1 MKNIHEL
8 LRFDGT
14 LPDPG
19 DTPGVKS
26 KGAAAKAIKAMTPEL
41 GELQEKLFANGKLDS
56 NKRLL
61 LVLQGMDASGKDGT
75 VKHVVGLLNPGGCRI
90 TSFGKPSKEELAHD
104 FLWRTTNALPTAGEV
119 GVFNRSHYEDV
130 LIVRVHDLVP
140 PAVWGRR
147 YGRINTW
154 EKRQAARGCTIVKV
168 FLHISKAE
176 QKERLL
182 ARIDDPTKHWKVGTA
197 DIPERHRWDD
207 YQEAYR
213 DVLNRCSTD
222 VAPWHVVPSDRKWY
236 RNWAISNLVLESL
249 RAMDLGWPTPEG
261 IDMRAMKKELQSETA

>member
-1 MKNIHEL
+1 MTTVHEL
-8 LRFDGT
+8 LRFDGK
-14 LPDPG
+14 LPDPRA
-19 DTPGVKS
+19 TPGIKS
-26 KGAAAKAIKAMTPEL
+26 KAAAGKAIDAMAPEL
-41 GELQEKLFANGKLDS
+41 AELQEKLFANGKLDS
-56 NKRLL
+56 KKRLL

-104 FLWRTTNALPTAGEV
+104 FLWRTTNALPVAGQV

-140 PAVWGRR
+140 AAVWGRR
-147 YGRINTW
+147 FGRINTW
-154 EKRQAARGCTIVKV
+154 EKRLAASDCTIIKV

-207 YQEAYR
+207 YQQAYQ
-213 DVLNRCSTD
+213 DVLTRCSTD
-222 VAPWHVVPSDRKWY
+222 AAPWHVVPSDRKWY

-249 RAMDLGWPTPEG
+249 RAMDLGWPTPDG
-261 IDMRAMKKELQSETA
+261 IDLRAMKKELLAESP